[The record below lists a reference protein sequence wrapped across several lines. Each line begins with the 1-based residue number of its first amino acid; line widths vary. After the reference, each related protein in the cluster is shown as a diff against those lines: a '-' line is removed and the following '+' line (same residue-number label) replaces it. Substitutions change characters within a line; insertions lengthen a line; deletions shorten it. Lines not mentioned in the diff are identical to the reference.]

1 MNVTASVL
9 TKSDFINES
18 QRFSDELYY
27 NHIDI
32 VLAFQSTKAVASV
45 TNSFLQHVRTVKTV
59 ECVGQLNDSAYV
71 VYLCV
76 PKGGQNFSS
85 TIQKSIKALFQ
96 GVKQADKQA
105 YRFVIS
111 SKIGISV
118 IGTDSINFQT
128 AVTHAFQAT
137 MAQDEAK
144 QAQRVSFFDTA
155 LQFDIKRQ
163 LILEDVVKVAVDND
177 EVNVVYQPIVS
188 TKTWAIEG
196 YEILSRF
203 NADPILKAQ
212 TRELIAVCEDLN
224 LISELDLLT
233 YHKALNEFKP
243 YINKTDVFLNI
254 NLSTNTRQNFDELI
268 DCVSLLTTQNKL
280 DHSRLVI
287 DINPTREHF
296 DNALSQCLEH
306 LTKLTDKG
314 TAFALADLSPGFD
327 LGNQLVK
334 GYFKYLRLDD
344 RFRFK
349 FRDESGYYHIMKLL
363 VKVCHDLEIKIIV
376 EGVVTLEQARV
387 LLFLGVDYLQGNLF
401 TLPATISE
409 LSKLPDRIN
418 RAVDKIFTQ
427 ANDSGADASDLF
439 MANVGS
445 IASRSL
451 PQLDPSS
458 TVSLANQY
466 FKTQS
471 VSILPVL
478 DGKECVGVVER
489 HRLNLFLTPT
499 MGTHLET
506 DKETRM
512 WKRPIN
518 GVMEVKFNSVDASLD
533 IESMLVLLRE
543 KAYQLPLVIT
553 KEGHYLGI
561 LTSRDLI
568 SYLLDS
574 GS

>member
-1 MNVTASVL
+1 MNGTASVL

-27 NHIDI
+27 NHIDM
-32 VLAFQSTKAVASV
+32 VLAFQSTSVVASV
-45 TNSFLQHVRTVKTV
+45 TEQFLRHARMVKTV
-59 ECVGQLNDSAYV
+59 ECVGQINESAYV

-76 PKGGQNFSS
+76 PEGGQNYAR

-96 GVKQADKQA
+96 AVKQADKQA
-105 YRFVIS
+105 YRFIIS

-118 IGTDSINFQT
+118 IGKDSINFQT

-137 MAQDEAK
+137 MAQSDAK
-144 QAQRVSFFDTA
+144 QAQRISFFDTA
-155 LQFDIKRQ
+155 LQLDIKRQ
-163 LILEDVVKVAVDND
+163 LILEDVVQVAVDND
-177 EVNVVYQPIVS
+177 DVNVVYQPIVS

-196 YEILSRF
+196 YEVLSRF
-203 NADPILKAQ
+203 NTDPILKVQ

-243 YINKTDVFLNI
+243 YINKTDAFLNI
-254 NLSTNTRQNFDELI
+254 NLSTNTRQRFDELI

-280 DHSRLVI
+280 DHSRLII

-296 DNALSQCLEH
+296 DTALSQCFEH
-306 LTKLTDKG
+306 LTRLKDKG

-334 GYFKYLRLDD
+334 GHFKYLRLDD

-349 FRDESGYYHIMKLL
+349 FRDESGYYQIMKLL
-363 VKVCHDLEIKIIV
+363 VKVCHDLDIKIIV
-376 EGVVTLEQARV
+376 EGVVTLEQARL
-387 LLFLGVDYLQGNLF
+387 LLFLGVDYLQGDLF
-401 TLPATISE
+401 TLPATIAE
-409 LSKLPDRIN
+409 LSKLPERIN

-427 ANDSGADASDLF
+427 ANDSNSDASDLF

-512 WKRPIN
+512 WNRPIN
-518 GVMEVKFNSVDASLD
+518 AVMEVKFNSVDASLD

-543 KAYQLPLVIT
+543 KVYQLPLVVT
-553 KEGHYLGI
+553 TQGVYSGI

-568 SYLLDS
+568 SYLLRSDS
-574 GS
+574 